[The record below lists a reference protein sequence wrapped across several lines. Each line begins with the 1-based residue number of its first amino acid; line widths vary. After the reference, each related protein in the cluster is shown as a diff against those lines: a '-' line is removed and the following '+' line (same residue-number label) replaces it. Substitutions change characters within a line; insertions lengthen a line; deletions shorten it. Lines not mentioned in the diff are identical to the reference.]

1 MSSGLLGF
9 GCNTEVSALH
19 SSGDCHKEN
28 VSNMLALVKC
38 LPCLQVKKTPK
49 RNQKEKKKDLRP
61 TRRYRGEKI
70 FLFFMFFPPSRGK
83 RLKSDQSETGTNNN
97 LCLGNGHLSLGVKG
111 RRKGTPL
118 SVERR
123 TVDGTKWQ
131 IRAPNHC
138 TGSNHRQTVLF
149 LGCIH
154 LPFPFEW
161 GQIAALNPPFKQFVF
176 ETNET

>member
-1 MSSGLLGF
+1 MLTMSPSEKDTQEESEG
-9 GCNTEVSALH
+9 EKKRSVP
-19 SSGDCHKEN
+19 HKEIQRGKK
-28 VSNMLALVKC
+28 LV
-38 LPCLQVKKTPK
+38 V
-49 RNQKEKKKDLRP
+49 
-61 TRRYRGEKI
+61 
-70 FLFFMFFPPSRGK
+70 FHVFSPSRGK
-83 RLKSDQSETGTNNN
+83 QLKSTNNN

-154 LPFPFEW
+154 LPFPFE
-161 GQIAALNPPFKQFVF
+161 
-176 ETNET
+176 